1 MQTKNLFQCADC
13 FSPIVVTN
21 SSSLNPDNNWGI
33 FGLRTEAQGFS
44 ADDYND
50 SESVEILDLAKLW
63 CRAMGAC
70 EWCGKKLSATE
81 SEPDHLIPLSKGGSN
96 NHTNIVLC
104 CSKCNG
110 RKATKHPACF
120 AAEQKAQ
127 GISTPL
133 IETYLKRYK
142 NNPGVQQILS
152 ADFGLS

>member
-1 MQTKNLFQCADC
+1 MKWDFEQLKKRFKKATSDSRYRHKKINTKWL
-13 FSPIVVTN
+13 
-21 SSSLNPDNNWGI
+21 
-33 FGLRTEAQGFS
+33 EAQGFS

-152 ADFGLS
+152 ADFGLL